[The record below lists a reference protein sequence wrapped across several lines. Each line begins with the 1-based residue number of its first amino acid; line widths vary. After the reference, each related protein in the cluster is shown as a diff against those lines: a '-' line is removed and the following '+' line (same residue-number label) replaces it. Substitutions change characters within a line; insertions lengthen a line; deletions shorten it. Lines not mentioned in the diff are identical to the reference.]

1 MTPASKIPPTD
12 EPTDDASDVRHVG
25 SVEGERPRSSVEIGI
40 PRGARESRPER
51 AWPISTEPRM
61 SESIVAPRPS
71 HAPKSVW
78 TLDAALRAAAELEA
92 DLQGHRSEQAMLRAF
107 ADAMAQIFVGL
118 QLVVRVFEGTDV
130 AWTMATAALATPFG
144 GCPDVT
150 PETAKGPVFVS
161 QQALSRARLLS
172 AALPSGDE
180 LSRSGVVLPVFTL
193 SETPV
198 PVTEGAAWAVD
209 ALVLDAESPIA
220 VVALESPSL
229 VPLEGLE
236 PVLSLMA
243 DKLGVAMGR
252 LRSSESADFLRRY
265 LQEMFE
271 HASGPIVA
279 IAPDR
284 TIRAVNEPALRLLG
298 RPRQV
303 LIGLDFTTL
312 IRDDEDRGRL
322 ASLFAGVLTGQPAAN
337 VDFKI
342 RRLHDGIY
350 VSTRWNTATI
360 LGADGRPGAIVA
372 MGEDLSDVQR
382 LEQQIIHAEKL
393 ATLGQL
399 AAGVLHELNNPLTSI
414 TVYSDYLLQKARRGG
429 GDAGDAEKLARIS
442 DAAARMTRFT
452 RDLVTYA
459 RPSSDTKASVSMI
472 DVLEQSL
479 GFCEHVLDE
488 GGVLVE
494 RNYGHDLPRIE
505 AVQGQ
510 LHQVFVN
517 LITNA
522 CQAMSTAREEGRRS
536 PDSLAGKITR
546 TSKLLVLAERVDAEL
561 VVRISDAGPGIAP
574 EHLSKIFEPFFTTK
588 REGKGTGLGLSIVR
602 NLVVHNG
609 GVITAQSHADVGTT
623 FEIRFAIR

>member
-1 MTPASKIPPTD
+1 
-12 EPTDDASDVRHVG
+12 
-25 SVEGERPRSSVEIGI
+25 VEIGI
-40 PRGARESRPER
+40 PRMARESRPEH
-51 AWPISTEPRM
+51 AWPIPTTPRI

-92 DLQGHRSEQAMLRAF
+92 DLQGHRTEEAMLRAF
-107 ADAMAQIFVGL
+107 VDAMGQIFVGL
-118 QLVVRVFEGTDV
+118 RVVARVFEGTEV
-130 AWTMATAALATPFG
+130 AWTMATSPLVGSASGSLAS
-144 GCPDVT
+144 
-150 PETAKGPVFVS
+150 GPVFVS
-161 QQALSRARLLS
+161 QQALSRARVLS

-180 LSRSGVVLPVFTL
+180 LSRSGVVLPAFTL
-193 SETPV
+193 SEVPV
-198 PVTEGAAWAVD
+198 PMTEGAMCAVD
-209 ALVLDAESPIA
+209 ALALDADAPIA
-220 VVALESPSL
+220 VVALESESAGL
-229 VPLEGLE
+229 NELE

-243 DKLGVAMGR
+243 EKLGVAMGR
-252 LRSSESADFLRRY
+252 LRSKESADFLRRY

-298 RPRQV
+298 RPRDV
-303 LIGLDFTTL
+303 LIGLDFTSL
-312 IRDDEDRGRL
+312 IRDPEDRGRL
-322 ASLFAGVLTGQPAAN
+322 VSLFAGVLAGQPAAN

-350 VSTRWNTATI
+350 VRTRWNTATI

-372 MGEDLSDVQR
+372 LGEDLSDLQR

-429 GDAGDAEKLARIS
+429 GDSGDAEKLARIS

-459 RPSSDTKASVSMI
+459 RPSSDTKTSVSML

-522 CQAMSTAREEGRRS
+522 CQAMSMAREGLAAGLSNEGTN
-536 PDSLAGKITR
+536 PR

-561 VVRISDAGPGIAP
+561 IVRISDAGPGIAP
-574 EHLSKIFEPFFTTK
+574 EHVTKIFEPFFTTK

-609 GVITAQSHADVGTT
+609 GVITAQSQANVGTT
-623 FEIRFAIR
+623 FELRFAIR

>member
-1 MTPASKIPPTD
+1 MTPATKQPPD
-12 EPTDDASDVRHVG
+12 EATDDPSDVRHVG
-25 SVEGERPRSSVEIGI
+25 AIESERSRSGVEIGI
-40 PRGARESRPER
+40 PREARESRPER
-51 AWPISTEPRM
+51 AWPIPSEPRI

-92 DLQGHRSEQAMLRAF
+92 DLLGKHTEQAMLRAF
-107 ADAMAQIFVGL
+107 VDAMGQIFEDL
-118 QLVVRVFEGTDV
+118 HIVVRVFEGASV
-130 AWTMATAALATPFG
+130 GWTMASFPLAEG
-144 GCPDVT
+144 GS
-150 PETAKGPVFVS
+150 EGRVFVS
-161 QQALSRARLLS
+161 QQALSRARALS
-172 AALPSGDE
+172 AALPSGDD
-180 LSRSGVVLPVFTL
+180 LSRSGLVLPAFTL
-193 SETPV
+193 TETPV
-198 PVTEGAAWAVD
+198 PLTEGATWAVD
-209 ALVLDAESPIA
+209 ALALDADAPVA
-220 VVALESPSL
+220 VVALESRFAGRL
-229 VPLEGLE
+229 DGLE
-236 PVLSLMA
+236 PVLALMA
-243 DKLGVAMGR
+243 EKLGVSVGR
-252 LRSSESADFLRRY
+252 LRAKESADFLRHY
-265 LQEMFE
+265 LEEMFE

-298 RPRQV
+298 RPRDV
-303 LIGLDFTTL
+303 LIGLDFASL
-312 IRDDEDRGRL
+312 IRDGEDQARL
-322 ASLFAGVLTGQPAAN
+322 ASIFAGVLVGESATH
-337 VDFKI
+337 VDLLI
-342 RRLHDGIY
+342 RRLHDG
-350 VSTRWNTATI
+350 VHVRTRWNTATI
-360 LGADGRPGAIVA
+360 LDADGRPGAIVA
-372 MGEDLSDVQR
+372 MGEDLSDLQR

-414 TVYSDYLLQKARRGG
+414 TVYSDYLLQKARRSG
-429 GDAGDAEKLARIS
+429 GDASDAEKLARIS

-459 RPSSDTKASVSMI
+459 RPSSDIKASVSML

-505 AVQGQ
+505 AAQGQ

-522 CQAMSTAREEGRRS
+522 CQAMSTARDEAKS
-536 PDSLAGKITR
+536 TR
-546 TSKLLVLAERVDAEL
+546 TAKLLVHAERVNTEL
-561 VVRISDAGPGIAP
+561 VVKVSDTGPGIAA
-574 EHLSKIFEPFFTTK
+574 ENVAKIFEPFFTTK

-609 GVITAQSHADVGTT
+609 GAITAHSQPDVGTT
-623 FEIRFAIR
+623 FELRFQIR

>member
-1 MTPASKIPPTD
+1 MTPATKRPPDD
-12 EPTDDASDVRHVG
+12 EATDDPSDVRHVAME
-25 SVEGERPRSSVEIGI
+25 SERSRSGVEIGI
-40 PRGARESRPER
+40 PREARESRPER
-51 AWPISTEPRM
+51 AWPIPTEPRI

-71 HAPKSVW
+71 HVPKAVW

-92 DLQGHRSEQAMLRAF
+92 DLLGKHTEQAMLRAF
-107 ADAMAQIFVGL
+107 VDAMSVLFEGL
-118 QLVVRVFEGTDV
+118 HVIVRVFEGAGV
-130 AWTMATAALATPFG
+130 GWTMASFPLTEG
-144 GCPDVT
+144 GS
-150 PETAKGPVFVS
+150 EGRVFVS
-161 QQALSRARLLS
+161 QQALSRARALS
-172 AALPSGDE
+172 AALPAGDE
-180 LSRSGVVLPVFTL
+180 LSRSGVVLPAFTL
-193 SETPV
+193 TEIPV
-198 PVTEGAAWAVD
+198 PLTVGATWAVD
-209 ALVLDAESPIA
+209 ALALDADAPVA
-220 VVALESPSL
+220 LVALEAQQASRL
-229 VPLEGLE
+229 DGLE
-236 PVLSLMA
+236 PVLALMA
-243 DKLGVAMGR
+243 EKLGVSMGR
-252 LRSSESADFLRRY
+252 LRAKENSDFLRHY
-265 LQEMFE
+265 LHEMFE

-298 RPRQV
+298 RPREV
-303 LIGLDFTTL
+303 LIGLDFASI
-312 IRDDEDRGRL
+312 IRDGEDRTRIAAIFADVL
-322 ASLFAGVLTGQPAAN
+322 AGESAIN
-337 VDFKI
+337 VDLKI
-342 RRLHDGIY
+342 RRMHDG
-350 VSTRWNTATI
+350 VHVRTRWNTATI
-360 LGADGRPGAIVA
+360 LDAGGRPGAIVA
-372 MGEDLSDVQR
+372 MGEDLSDLQR

-429 GDAGDAEKLARIS
+429 GEAGDAEKLARIS

-459 RPSSDTKASVSMI
+459 RPSSDTKTSVSML

-522 CQAMSTAREEGRRS
+522 CQAMSTARDEAEKTSTRS
-536 PDSLAGKITR
+536 TR
-546 TSKLLVLAERVDAEL
+546 TAKLLVHAERVADEL
-561 VVRISDAGPGIAP
+561 VIKVSDTGPGIAP
-574 EHLSKIFEPFFTTK
+574 EHLAKIFEPFFTTK

-609 GVITAQSHADVGTT
+609 GAITAQSQADVGTT
-623 FEIRFAIR
+623 FELRFAIH